1 MNRSKMAVSLLVIAL
16 IPALT
21 GCVPMP
27 VLNSLF
33 SESESLFE
41 PQLLGTWEKLDPENK
56 GLFKFDDFDLKE
68 NKYSVGFDGEYKTAR
83 LGKIGDNYYLDIV
96 ELEQSG
102 IPDQGQR
109 ELNLVPTAEGYQVN
123 SAFVLASGNTILDF
137 RTDKLAPAISD
148 QSLKIKFTIRPLHEI
163 YRLRLENDQLTIW
176 YLDDEDFEEQIEKG
190 AINLVHQKEPF
201 GLITADRL
209 EMQKFLQA
217 YGESD
222 NLFRELGTYR
232 RAIE

>member
-123 SAFVLASGNTILDF
+123 SGGSGCLDSFPKELSVILH
-137 RTDKLAPAISD
+137 S
-148 QSLKIKFTIRPLHEI
+148 
-163 YRLRLENDQLTIW
+163 
-176 YLDDEDFEEQIEKG
+176 
-190 AINLVHQKEPF
+190 
-201 GLITADRL
+201 
-209 EMQKFLQA
+209 
-217 YGESD
+217 
-222 NLFRELGTYR
+222 
-232 RAIE
+232 